1 MLGATPRD
9 GAPRTLVDF
18 TAQRLG
24 RLTLVRNLLDRLPDT
39 RVDAPLPELP
49 KLKGKLHR
57 EHYDVL
63 KPIED
68 FPVEE

>member
-1 MLGATPRD
+1 
-9 GAPRTLVDF
+9 
-18 TAQRLG
+18 
-24 RLTLVRNLLDRLPDT
+24 
-39 RVDAPLPELP
+39 VDAPLPELP